1 MTHRWRLESRRK
13 KRRFSW
19 PIGVVWT
26 WRAGNILTTYIQ
38 PPCDL
43 NVYCMYGVQWHL
55 TWTPSGPWSNIKQCE
70 HKVQTQW
77 TKHGVKKHVCSSQGL
92 NCSAVTVG
100 PFWSSLLLYLIQDKE
115 PTCPDHRK
123 RCYDQG
129 APSALQEGAHQVGCT
144 ICHEAL

>member
-43 NVYCMYGVQWHL
+43 NVYCMYKWMEFNDISHEHQVDHDL
-55 TWTPSGPWSNIKQCE
+55 ILNNVNIKFRPNE
-70 HKVQTQW
+70 
-77 TKHGVKKHVCSSQGL
+77 L
-92 NCSAVTVG
+92 NMG
-100 PFWSSLLLYLIQDKE
+100 
-115 PTCPDHRK
+115 
-123 RCYDQG
+123 
-129 APSALQEGAHQVGCT
+129 
-144 ICHEAL
+144 